1 MENPINKWHEVVT
14 TQNQDLLKSILAEN
28 VTFYSPVV
36 FTAQKGKSLTLL
48 YLMAAAQVFNNK
60 SFSYTKEIINENH
73 ATLEFELNINGIEI
87 NGIDLITWNEE
98 GMIIEFK
105 VFIRPL
111 QGVNVIHKMMPVS
124 YTHLT
129 LPTNREV

>member
-1 MENPINKWHEVVT
+1 MENPIYKWHEVVA
-14 TQNQDLLKSILAEN
+14 NQDHDLLKSILAEN
-28 VTFYSPVV
+28 VIFYSPVV
-36 FTAQKGKSLTLL
+36 FTAQKGKDLTFL

-60 SFSYTKEIINENH
+60 SFSYIKEIINENH

-111 QGVNVIHKMMPVS
+111 QGVNVIHKMMQQMLENFS
-124 YTHLT
+124 KK
-129 LPTNREV
+129 

>member
-60 SFSYTKEIINENH
+60 SFSYTKEIINKNH

-111 QGVNVIHKMMPVS
+111 QGVNVIHKMMQQMLENFS
-124 YTHLT
+124 KK
-129 LPTNREV
+129 

>member
-1 MENPINKWHEVVT
+1 MKNPISKWHEVVA
-14 TQNQDLLKSILAEN
+14 TQDQNLLKSILAEN

-36 FTAQKGKSLTLL
+36 FTPQKGRSLTLL

-60 SFSYTKEIINENH
+60 SFSYTKEIISKNH
-73 ATLEFELNINGIEI
+73 ATLEFELNINEIKI

-111 QGVNVIHKMMPVS
+111 QGVNVIHKMMQQMLES
-124 YTHLT
+124 FSKK
-129 LPTNREV
+129 

>member
-98 GMIIEFK
+98 GMIVEFK

-111 QGVNVIHKMMPVS
+111 QGVNVIHKMMQQMLES
-124 YTHLT
+124 FSKK
-129 LPTNREV
+129 

>member
-111 QGVNVIHKMMPVS
+111 QGVNVIHKMMQQMLES
-124 YTHLT
+124 FSKK
-129 LPTNREV
+129 

>member
-111 QGVNVIHKMMPVS
+111 QGVNVIHKMMQQMLENF
-124 YTHLT
+124 TKK
-129 LPTNREV
+129 

>member
-48 YLMAAAQVFNNK
+48 YLMAAAQIFNNK
-60 SFSYTKEIINENH
+60 SFSYTKEIINKNH

-111 QGVNVIHKMMPVS
+111 QGVNVIHKMMQQMLENFS
-124 YTHLT
+124 KK
-129 LPTNREV
+129 